1 MSTIT
6 TPRREFWQGAKDISP
21 ILPGIL
27 PFGLISGVTTV
38 SVGLTIGQALGMSF
52 IVFAGASQ
60 LAALELLQN
69 GAFLGIIFLTVGI
82 INARMIMYS
91 AALAPH
97 FTRFSLPWRLLLPYT
112 MVDQVFLLSSLR
124 YTQEPEMM
132 HKRWYYL
139 GLSVP
144 IFCAWHSAVIF
155 GVLVGTQIPP
165 SWGLDFTI
173 PLVFL
178 AMIFPAVSDR
188 PTAISAVVG
197 GVAAVLLRG
206 LPFNLGFILA
216 ALIGVGFG
224 ALAESL
230 GSERPRSMQRE
241 GENE

>member
-1 MSTIT
+1 MST
-6 TPRREFWQGAKDISP
+6 PRHEFWQGAKDISP
-21 ILPGIL
+21 ILLGVM
-27 PFGLISGVTTV
+27 PFGLISGATTV
-38 SVGLTIGQALGMSF
+38 SLGLTVGQALGMSF

-97 FTRFSLPWRLLLPYT
+97 FTRLSLPWRLLLPYT

-139 GLSVP
+139 GLAVP
-144 IFCAWHSAVIF
+144 IFTAWHSAVIF
-155 GVLVGTQIPP
+155 GVLVGTQIPS

-173 PLVFL
+173 PLIFL

-188 PTAISAVVG
+188 PTVIAAVVG
-197 GVAAVLLRG
+197 GLAAVMLRS
-206 LPFNLGFILA
+206 LPYNLGFILA

-230 GSERPRSMQRE
+230 GSQRPDSAHSK